1 MQIPQWLTSL
11 QRQFEVRVQQQQQQ
25 RTRHD
30 RGVAAAVAG
39 LQWPDWHWNWRWPWQ
54 DKKAS
59 SSNREAG
66 EEYKKK
72 VTALC
77 AALKVENAT
86 DLQDLLGAMV
96 LSECVYKRPESEVI
110 RAVNKFKE
118 DFGGQLVGVNCIQT
132 SLEHV
137 PHRYLLAEAG
147 NTLFV
152 SFIGTKHLQDVVAD
166 VNFLQR
172 TMFGEDIEDDDIE
185 GEDQQKLAMDSVLAH
200 PSTVGNGVQKGLG
213 LNNELPPRAAKA
225 VKVKPA
231 AHRGFLARAKGV
243 PATEL
248 YRLAQRKDRRL
259 VLCGHSLGGA
269 VAVLATVAILRAFAT
284 KSISRAANKV
294 QVKCITFS
302 QPPVGNP
309 ALRDYVHKK
318 GWQHHFRTYCI
329 PEDVIPRILSPAY
342 FQHFRSQIA
351 EPSVSVQQNGVP
363 KDEVDKKQSGQ
374 IVQESKTGAE
384 PLVVGVG
391 PTPPNP
397 FWRISRLAPL
407 AGAGVQTS
415 MQWFKGKR
423 KEDINGQLD
432 APASGEGNVATSSG
446 SIQALKIHEDSEG
459 VALMEG
465 EAKLPSGD
473 GKPEVKSGGVAA
485 EWLERVPSL
494 PSLPSYVPFGELY
507 LLEKLSVQQLSAL
520 EYTQL
525 STVQS
530 VLLELRERCHS
541 HSMKS
546 YRARFQQI
554 YNSCM
559 SKDVPISNIENFP
572 LLPHLQ
578 QWLSSLGGQM
588 AEAGRISDPISIRL
602 ATAMVPLGWTG
613 LIGEKKGCRPLK
625 VDILGH
631 GLHLCTL
638 VRARV
643 NGRWC
648 STSIEISPPTPSL
661 LDIGRK
667 SKRLQR
673 MRIRIGDPLQQSS
686 SEQERSALLTS
697 EQTMNEVIDGSSGSL
712 YDMGEG
718 SRSSSFEV
726 DGLGEVTIFCST
738 DFMTTSREVA
748 MRLRRVRLMGFE
760 GAGKTSLYFA
770 LLGGEGMMLAHNFG
784 GMLPDLDWREGV
796 VGGVSYIDG
805 PGVNLQDLPGD
816 AQRLQKE
823 LAVKVGPNSK
833 KIDMVILVHNL
844 AHKIPQM
851 RASSRPALALLMD
864 EVTAAGVPFILT
876 ITNKFAVSADRRQI
890 ATQGVLDTYQVPP
903 TRSVVVNSC
912 PHVVHGVVTDTLVE
926 NEGGGWQPQRLIT
939 GSMNLVQRPF
949 RKKEV
954 VQPSQ
959 GIENLQALVHSVL
972 LEQEEAAMKEFSKQV
987 LAYEDAKEMDK
998 LEAFSQGRD
1007 RFAGAT
1013 TAAGIGA
1020 GFGLVIAFVV
1030 GAANSLRKP

>member
-11 QRQFEVRVQQQQQQ
+11 QRQFELRVQQQQQ

-30 RGVAAAVAG
+30 GGVAAAVAG

-59 SSNREAG
+59 STNREAG

-72 VTALC
+72 VSALC
-77 AALKVENAT
+77 AALKVENTT

-96 LSECVYKRPESEVI
+96 LSECVYKRPESEVA

-118 DFGGQLVGVNCIQT
+118 DFGGQLVGVSTVQA

-152 SFIGTKHLQDVVAD
+152 SFIGTKQLQDVVAD

-172 TMFGEDIEDDDIE
+172 TIFGEDIVGDDIDV
-185 GEDQQKLAMDSVLAH
+185 EDQQKLAMDSVLGH
-200 PSTVGNGVQKGLG
+200 PSTVGNGMQKGLG
-213 LNNELPPRAAKA
+213 LNSELPPRAAKA
-225 VKVKPA
+225 LKVKPA

-269 VAVLATVAILRAFAT
+269 VAVLATLAILRAFAT
-284 KSISRAANKV
+284 NPISRAANKV
-294 QVKCITFS
+294 EVKCITFS
-302 QPPVGNP
+302 QPPVGNA

-342 FQHFRSQIA
+342 FEHFRSQIV
-351 EPSVSVQQNGVP
+351 EPSVSVLQNGVP
-363 KDEVDKKQSGQ
+363 KDEADKKQSGQ
-374 IVQESKTGAE
+374 MVQETKSEGE
-384 PLVVGVG
+384 PLVAGVG
-391 PTPPNP
+391 STSLNP
-397 FWRISRLAPL
+397 FWRVSRLAPL

-415 MQWFKGKR
+415 VQWLKGKR
-423 KEDINGQLD
+423 KEAVNGQLET
-432 APASGEGNVATSSG
+432 PANGEGDVATTSG
-446 SIQALKIHEDSEG
+446 STQALKIHEDSQG
-459 VALMEG
+459 VALGED
-465 EAKLPSGD
+465 EAKLASGD
-473 GKPEVKSGGVAA
+473 AKLELKPGAVAA

-507 LLEKLSVQQLSAL
+507 LLEKLSVQQLSAS
-520 EYTQL
+520 EFTQL

-541 HSMKS
+541 HSMRS

-559 SKDVPISNIENFP
+559 SKDVPINNIENFP

-578 QWLSSLGGQM
+578 QWLSSLGAQM
-588 AEAGRISDPISIRL
+588 AEVGRISEPISIRL

-643 NGRWC
+643 NGKWC
-648 STSIEISPPTPSL
+648 ATSVEISPPSPSL
-661 LDIGRK
+661 LEVGRQ
-667 SKRLQR
+667 SKKLQR
-673 MRIRIGDPLQQSS
+673 MRIRIGDPLQQSA
-686 SEQERSALLTS
+686 SEQESLALLTS
-697 EQTMNEVIDGSSGSL
+697 EQTMNEVFDASGGSL

-718 SRSSSFEV
+718 SRSSNFEV

-748 MRLRRVRLMGFE
+748 MRLRRVRLLGFE

-770 LLGGEGMMLAHNFG
+770 LLGGEGMTLAHNFG
-784 GMLPDLDWREGV
+784 GMLPDMDWREGV

-816 AQRLQKE
+816 AQRLQRE
-823 LAVKVGPNSK
+823 LAVKSGPNCK
-833 KIDMVILVHNL
+833 KLDMVILVHNL

-890 ATQGVLDTYQVPP
+890 ATMGVLETYQVPP
-903 TRSVVVNSC
+903 NRSVVVNSC

-926 NEGGGWQPQRLIT
+926 KEEGAGWQPQRIIA

-954 VQPSQ
+954 VQSSE
-959 GIENLQALVHSVL
+959 GIETLQALVHSVL
-972 LEQEEAAMKEFSKQV
+972 LEHEEAAIKEFSKQV
-987 LAYEDAKEMDK
+987 LAYENAKEMDK
-998 LEAFSQGRD
+998 LESISQRD

-1020 GFGLVIAFVV
+1020 GFGLVIAFIL
-1030 GAANSLRKP
+1030 GAANSRRRP